1 MNLFE
6 LEAKISLDTSA
17 YDRAVKDATGKA
29 EGVESAFQDVGNASK
44 KAESQTN
51 ALGNRLKVVSGLY
64 EEAENR
70 VSELSDALDKSIRE
84 TGETSDETRQL
95 ASELSKAEK
104 EADSLKSEMDDL
116 ADRMEDAGDSSDDL
130 GQTMANAMVK
140 ADLFSKGLSLL
151 GEAAMSLA
159 SYIWNLDDATE
170 EYRVSQTK
178 LNAAFS
184 TAGFTAGTAKSA
196 FSDLYRAVGD
206 NDRATEA
213 SQLLA
218 QLARNTE
225 DVATWTEI
233 ATGVVGTF
241 GDALPIETLIESA
254 NETARTGQVVGTLAD
269 ALNWA
274 GEVGEDEFNAMLASC
289 ATQEERVQLIT
300 ETLSATYRD
309 AASAYEETSESVMRA
324 RDAHLRLAEAQAD
337 VGEEIS
343 RLKSAL
349 SASYSF
355 SATGFFAMIE
365 EAAGYLADFAESSGK
380 SKDEYYDFIESL
392 ETRIQTGSIQDA
404 AQAVL
409 DIRTEIDRLKSERD
423 AGDYSIFGELGIFG
437 PSGYLTELIDLLDEG
452 DARLRAFIDSGEDT
466 AEMMYDTA
474 AAAGAL
480 DESLEPVIATA
491 GGLSVELY
499 GTGMTADEASSRL
512 KSYTDA
518 ATNMFQRISTESE
531 ISYQDAISNLEANI
545 QATENFASD
554 LTEIAG
560 SLPGELAE
568 LFAAG
573 GPSMYAGVVSMLAE
587 ANRGADE
594 GLTQL
599 NLLWEEGG
607 TAAVDAF
614 LTSLGAVPDNITT
627 PISIVADQ
635 ISKDTSA
642 EQAAAGAADR
652 TASALQASVTA
663 GGFDSAGR
671 NMATSTVSGFM
682 SQAATATAA
691 GQAFAVN
698 IATGLSADTAVIYN
712 AAIRLAN
719 GAIAGL
725 ESKSSDA
732 SNAGTSIAQNV
743 VTGLS
748 AKDSAAYIAGQNL
761 INQFAAGMSSRQ
773 NYASTVAARVSAAAT
788 NSLGGSSDGRY
799 SAGGLDYVPY
809 NGYPAILHAGEAVLT
824 ASEAQDW
831 RRGQTVQAVGGVV
844 INQYIT
850 AVPQTPAEIAA
861 AAQAYFEQARWA
873 V

>member
-17 YDRAVKDATGKA
+17 YDRAVKDAAGKA
-29 EGVESAFQDVGNASK
+29 DGVESAFRDVGNASK

-51 ALGNRLKVVSGLY
+51 ALSNRLKVVSGLY

-70 VSELSDALDKSIRE
+70 VSELAEALDKSIRE

-206 NDRATEA
+206 IDRATEA

-218 QLARNTE
+218 RLARNTE

-274 GEVGEDEFNAMLASC
+274 GEIGEDEFNAMLASC

-309 AASAYEETSESVMRA
+309 AASAYEETSEAVMRA
-324 RDAHLRLAEAQAD
+324 RDAHLRLEESMSGLGEAVADLKTAVGQDYASTASGLAKTAEMVVSWLAD
-337 VGEEIS
+337 VVESSGSAKDKYADFIS
-343 RLKSAL
+343 EMETKIN
-349 SASYSF
+349 
-355 SATGFFAMIE
+355 TGSIE
-365 EAAGYLADFAESSGK
+365 EALDAVIALQEEAGRLTQDGAYK
-380 SKDEYYDFIESL
+380 
-392 ETRIQTGSIQDA
+392 IQVHSDLG
-404 AQAVL
+404 L
-409 DIRTEIDRLKSERD
+409 FGEIDYMSRVNDLFYEGYERIENFN
-423 AGDYSIFGELGIFG
+423 AGL
-437 PSGYLTELIDLLDEG
+437 
-452 DARLRAFIDSGEDT
+452 EDT
-466 AEMMYDTA
+466 GATAAEAAAEMDIVTVSANGMT
-474 AAAGAL
+474 L
-480 DESLEPVIATA
+480 QLENT
-491 GGLSVELY
+491 GL
-499 GTGMTADEASSRL
+499 TADEASARL
-512 KSYTDA
+512 QTYTDA
-518 ATNMFQRISTESE
+518 ATNMFQQISTESE
-531 ISYQDAISNLEANI
+531 ISYQDAVANLEANI
-545 QATENFASD
+545 QATEDFANN

-560 SLPGELAE
+560 VLPSQLSEM
-568 LFAAG
+568 FAAG
-573 GPSMYAGVVSMLAE
+573 GPSVYAGVVSMLAE
-587 ANRGADE
+587 ANRGTDE
-594 GLTQL
+594 GLTQI
-599 NLLWEEGG
+599 NELWRLGG
-607 TAAVDAF
+607 ETAVNAF
-614 LTSLGAVPDNITT
+614 LTSLGMVPEESENPATV
-627 PISIVADQ
+627 VAAQ
-635 ISKDTSA
+635 MEQDTSMEIAA
-642 EQAAAGAADR
+642 EGVVDRTYTALASAVEAAG
-652 TASALQASVTA
+652 
-663 GGFDSAGR
+663 FDK
-671 NMATSTVSGFM
+671 
-682 SQAATATAA
+682 A
-691 GQAFAVN
+691 GQ
-698 IATGLSADTAVIYN
+698 TAMDKF
-712 AAIRLAN
+712 
-719 GAIAGL
+719 IAGM
-725 ESKSSDA
+725 ESKRSAVESTA
-732 SNAGTSIAQNV
+732 QSIAN
-743 VTGLS
+743 S
-748 AKDSAAYIAGQNL
+748 AKDKINSALSGIA
-761 INQFAAGMSSRQ
+761 S
-773 NYASTVAARVSAAAT
+773 
-788 NSLGGSSDGRY
+788 GSYGRY

-824 ASEAQDW
+824 ASEAKEW
-831 RRGQTVQAVGGVV
+831 RSGRTAQTGGGVV

-850 AVPQTPAEIAA
+850 AVPQTPAEMAA